1 MSPSVLISAR
11 TFGSTSPE
19 PWDLLGTAG
28 LEARRVDVDAVSDD
42 SFAAAFREVDA
53 AIVGSRPISASVI
66 SAAPRLRVIAM
77 HGVGVDHIDR
87 EAAQA
92 HGVIIANS
100 PGANADSVADLSF
113 GLLLAVARGIPT
125 EDREVRRGHW
135 TTSLGSEI
143 AGKTMGIVGLG
154 RIGRGVASR
163 ARGFGMHVLGHD
175 PYVNDEALQDIGV
188 EPVDLD
194 HLFERSDV
202 VSLHAPSTPET
213 RGMVSGT
220 RLASMRATALLI
232 NTSRGDLVDE
242 DALHDALASGRLAGA
257 GLDTFAK
264 EPPIGNR
271 LLELSNVVVTPHIGA
286 HTKEAVTRASV
297 MAAQNVISV
306 MRHGVA
312 IWPTFATVPQSSP

>member
-1 MSPSVLISAR
+1 MSLRVLISAR

-19 PWDLLGTAG
+19 PWDLLDTAG
-28 LEARRVDVDAVSDD
+28 LETLRLGVDTASDD
-42 SFAAAFREVDA
+42 SFAAAFRDVDA
-53 AIVGSRPISASVI
+53 AIVGSRPIPASVI
-66 SAAPRLRVIAM
+66 LGAPRLRVIAM

-87 EAAQA
+87 EAARA

-100 PGANADSVADLSF
+100 PGANAESVADLAF
-113 GLLLAVARGIPT
+113 GLLLAVARGIPA
-125 EDREVRRGHW
+125 EDQEVRRGHW

-154 RIGRGVASR
+154 RIGRAVASR
-163 ARGFGMHVLGHD
+163 ARGFGMQVLGHD
-175 PYVNDEALQDIGV
+175 PYVVDQVLLGADV
-188 EPVDLD
+188 ERVGLD
-194 HLFERSDV
+194 PLFERSDV

-213 RGMVSGT
+213 RGLVSGA
-220 RLASMRATALLI
+220 RLASMRPTALLI

-242 DALHDALASGRLAGA
+242 DALHEALVSGRLAGA

-271 LLELSNVVVTPHIGA
+271 LLQLPNVVVTPHIGA
-286 HTKEAVTRASV
+286 HTREAVTRASV

-306 MRHGVA
+306 IRHGVA
-312 IWPTFATVPQSSP
+312 IWPTFTTAPP